1 MILRAPAYVL
11 ATKGRDLGPRL
22 SKAGGMGIGSK
33 PSHEALQEAA
43 AHSAGNYAAHRR
55 SDRVF
60 ALGLFIADMHSSN
73 RCPRNDA
80 PHPPAWWAMPGCTIG
95 GKKGNKAPGQSRNPR
110 NLDKVGHGYKHREFV
125 NACLGA

>member
-33 PSHEALQEAA
+33 PSHEALQEAP
-43 AHSAGNYAAHRR
+43 AHSAGNHAALRR
-55 SDRVF
+55 S
-60 ALGLFIADMHSSN
+60 ALALFSADMPSSN

-80 PHPPAWWAMPGCTIG
+80 PFSSMVCEARLRTR
-95 GKKGNKAPGQSRNPR
+95 GKKGQ
-110 NLDKVGHGYKHREFV
+110 
-125 NACLGA
+125 